1 MRRQCRKRA
10 MQYHNLA
17 LEESKPELRAGK
29 KHYAL
34 FRVMGAVTVVLL
46 TILAAVAAC
55 SHFFPELNMSAIG
68 RIVAGL
74 IIVVAAVALF
84 ALGTFRHTYRSWLD
98 AVGTGVAVQWKMMRH
113 TDSRTTMNIYGDVV
127 MDEMTTAG
135 IKVAQLAFQSNGAQ
149 TERRAS

>member
-1 MRRQCRKRA
+1 MSVTWMREKSASSVSLGLVASPRTRVYPQQYATETDPVMRRQCRKRA

-68 RIVAGL
+68 RI
-74 IIVVAAVALF
+74 
-84 ALGTFRHTYRSWLD
+84 
-98 AVGTGVAVQWKMMRH
+98 
-113 TDSRTTMNIYGDVV
+113 
-127 MDEMTTAG
+127 
-135 IKVAQLAFQSNGAQ
+135 
-149 TERRAS
+149 